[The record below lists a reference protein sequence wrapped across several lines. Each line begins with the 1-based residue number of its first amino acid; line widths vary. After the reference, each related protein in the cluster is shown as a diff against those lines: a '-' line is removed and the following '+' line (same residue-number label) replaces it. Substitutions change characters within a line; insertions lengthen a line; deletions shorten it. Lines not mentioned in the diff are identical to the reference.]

1 MFIGYARVSTS
12 DQSLDLQT
20 DALKKNRC
28 DKIFSEIASG
38 AKSDR
43 PELQKALDFAR
54 KGDTIVV
61 WKLDRLGRSLKH
73 LVETVALLESRG
85 IHFQSLQEAINTGSA
100 GGRLVFH
107 LFSALA
113 EFERSLIQE
122 WTHAGLNAAR
132 ARGRFGGRPR
142 KVTEADARKINI
154 LLADKTTPIT
164 EICKTFSIS
173 RATLYRYINSQKF
186 I

>member
-1 MFIGYARVSTS
+1 MFIGYARISTS
-12 DQSLDLQT
+12 DQSLNLQI

-28 DKIFSEIASG
+28 ERLFSEIASG

-54 KGDTIVV
+54 KGDTIIV

-73 LVETVALLESRG
+73 LVETVAVLESRG
-85 IHFQSLQEAINTGSA
+85 VHFQSLQEAINTSSA
-100 GGRLVFH
+100 GGRLTFH

-113 EFERSLIQE
+113 EFERALIQE
-122 WTHAGLNAAR
+122 RTHAGLKAAR

-142 KVTEADARKINI
+142 KISDADAKKINI
-154 LLADKTTPIT
+154 LLADKSTPIT
-164 EICKTFSIS
+164 EICSTFHVS
-173 RATLYRYINSQKF
+173 RSTLYRHINSLDT
-186 I
+186 